1 MDALDKKKVNRL
13 TIPIVSGQH
22 ITKIKPGRSLRK
34 YHI

>member
-13 TIPIVSGQH
+13 TIPTVSGQY
-22 ITKIKPGRSLRK
+22 ITKLKPARSLRK